1 MHWYRKIGVF
11 IALGVLIAVV
21 IVITVKSKGCSEVTA
36 ADYKE
41 SVQIIETNETEQK
54 TYIKTAEEKEPKI
67 IEDETCDFEELAA
80 SVVKLEV
87 FNKNGDRIGT
97 GSGFAAYD
105 ESILITARH
114 VIVNMD
120 YMTATRDDG
129 TSFRIDRTIETDEN
143 TDIAICALPEDA
155 GLVPLTFTEELPKR
169 GSDTSVISSQFGIAN
184 LVTKGN
190 VCGYWE
196 TKDSTWLVF
205 TAPVSSGSSG
215 GPLFNEK
222 GQVVGIVSGTYE
234 KGQNLNIAA
243 TSIAAI
249 ELCKSLFE

>member
-1 MHWYRKIGVF
+1 MRWYRRIGVF
-11 IALGVLIAVV
+11 ITLGIIITVV
-21 IVITVKSKGCSEVTA
+21 IVLTVKITECSEVTA
-36 ADYKE
+36 ADTKKTTKVVTTSE
-41 SVQIIETNETEQK
+41 SDEKIENK
-54 TYIKTAEEKEPKI
+54 IAEETTKKD
-67 IEDETCDFEELAA
+67 IENDICDYEKLAA

-87 FNKNGDRIGT
+87 FNKNGDKIGT

-105 ESILITARH
+105 ESILITAHH

-120 YMTATRDDG
+120 YMIATKDDG
-129 TSFRIDRTIETDEN
+129 TSFRIDRTVETDEN

-155 GLVPLTFTEELPKR
+155 GLVPLIFTEELPQR

-196 TKDSTWLVF
+196 TNDQTWLVF
-205 TAPVSSGSSG
+205 TAPVSGGSSG

-222 GQVVGIVSGTYE
+222 GCVVGIVSGTYE

-243 TSIAAI
+243 TSKAAI
-249 ELCKSLFE
+249 ELCRSLFK

>member
-1 MHWYRKIGVF
+1 MRWYRKIGVI
-11 IALGVLIAVV
+11 IALGLIIAVV
-21 IVITVKSKGCSEVTA
+21 IVITVKNKECSEVTA
-36 ADYKE
+36 ANPKE
-41 SVQIIETNETEQK
+41 TKQIVEIIPEQ
-54 TYIKTAEEKEPKI
+54 YEF
-67 IEDETCDFEELAA
+67 DFEELAA

-87 FNKNGDRIGT
+87 FNENGDRIGT

-129 TSFRIDRTIETDEN
+129 TTFRIDRTIETDDKS
-143 TDIAICALPEDA
+143 DIAICALPEDA
-155 GLVPLTFTEELPKR
+155 KLVPLKFAEELPNR
-169 GSDTSVISSQFGIAN
+169 GTDTSVISSQFGISN

-190 VCGYWE
+190 ICGYWE
-196 TKDSTWLVF
+196 TNESTWIMF
-205 TAPVSSGSSG
+205 TAPVSGGSSG
-215 GPLFNEK
+215 GPLFNED

-243 TSIAAI
+243 TSKAAI
-249 ELCKSLFE
+249 DLCKSLFE